1 MIQIDRASTGEEL
14 EAVRSLFQEYA
25 DSLGVDLNYQ
35 GFDREL
41 RDLPGDYAP
50 PTGTLLLARRD
61 GDIVGCVGVR
71 ALDERTAEM
80 KRLYVRPAGRG
91 LGLGRTLTE
100 AAITFA
106 RDAGFRCMRL
116 DTLPQMQRAQEL
128 YRALGFVEIE
138 SYRYSAVPGTVYLEL
153 VFRDAVSDTNT

>member
-1 MIQIDRASTGEEL
+1 MAQIDQASTGQDL

-35 GFDREL
+35 GFDHEV

-50 PTGTLLLARRD
+50 PTGTLLLARSD
-61 GDIVGCVGVR
+61 GAIVGCVGVR

-100 AAITFA
+100 AAIAFA
-106 RDAGFRCMRL
+106 RDAGFRCLRL

-128 YRALGFVEIE
+128 YRSLGFATIE
-138 SYRYSAVPGTVYLEL
+138 PYRYSAVPGTVYMEL
-153 VFRDAVSDTNT
+153 VLRGHVPEL